1 MKRLLLLLILLVT
14 VAASKS
20 HAVNCHC
27 FQDRTFDPQ
36 LPTAADAYFL
46 ATTQNSLLSAALNI
60 EKSTIVRAKMGG
72 ADADLLWVV
81 YYLSDRTG
89 LDTSEMIELYTNA
102 NLRPGFISTLV
113 QSSTRLD
120 KPFIMAL
127 TSPDSLERLAAGA
140 YRSVMQTQLGIRDET
155 LAGLEL
161 AGASRK
167 EQILSIFISLLLAE
181 EPSIIFKAVR
191 TGKKS
196 WSQSLAETGL
206 EAKQIEA
213 AWKKLIKFHQTG
225 RQDG

>member
-1 MKRLLLLLILLVT
+1 
-14 VAASKS
+14 
-20 HAVNCHC
+20 
-27 FQDRTFDPQ
+27 
-36 LPTAADAYFL
+36 
-46 ATTQNSLLSAALNI
+46 
-60 EKSTIVRAKMGG
+60 MGG